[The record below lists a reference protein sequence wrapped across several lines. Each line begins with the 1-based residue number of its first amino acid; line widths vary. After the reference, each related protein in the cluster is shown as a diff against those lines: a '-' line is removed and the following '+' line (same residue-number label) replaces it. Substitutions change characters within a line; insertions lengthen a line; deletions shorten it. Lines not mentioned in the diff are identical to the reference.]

1 MKNNYIIT
9 FLSLTLFI
17 SCDPIVNAFPDSEE
31 AIFYTADNINSVPA
45 VDTITVMTWNI
56 RFGAARSHW
65 FGDACGDRVI
75 LPESEVT
82 ANLLAVADY
91 LASVD
96 PDILFLQE
104 IDVESKRT
112 GYVDQVQWLLDNTNF
127 NYGAYASA
135 WQSQFIPSDG
145 LGRMNM
151 GNAVLSK
158 WEITDATRHQLSL
171 RGDQDALTQLF
182 YLRRN
187 ILETKI
193 DMDGTT
199 FYAVNTHATAFATD
213 DTKQKHIQEFKDV
226 LDRIEGE
233 GVSFI
238 AGGDLNSLPVGSDSI
253 DYCLEDICSDETFH
267 PEGYDLN
274 VFDTGDNPSHKE
286 GSWFAGDDFEV
297 LRILYETYSPAVD
310 TVLYQ
315 ANEAQYFTHTPE
327 YDNLDGFNRKL
338 DYLWTNENWVTGSD
352 ITHWDAAALS
362 DHLPVSARWE
372 VGQ

>member
-9 FLSLTLFI
+9 LLSLTLFI
-17 SCDPIVNAFPDSEE
+17 SCDPIVNEFPDSEE
-31 AIFYTADNINSVPA
+31 AIFYTSDNINSVPA
-45 VDTITVMTWNI
+45 MDTITVMTWNI

-75 LPESEVT
+75 LPESEVN
-82 ANLLAVADY
+82 ANLSAVADY
-91 LASVD
+91 LDSVD

-151 GNAVLSK
+151 GNAVFSK
-158 WEITDATRHQLSL
+158 WEITDATRHQISL
-171 RGDQDALTQLF
+171 RGDQDDLTQLF

-187 ILETKI
+187 VLETKI

-199 FYAVNTHATAFATD
+199 FYAVNTHSTAFAMD

-233 GVSFI
+233 GVSFV
-238 AGGDLNSLPVGSDSI
+238 AGGDLNSLPPGAVKL
-253 DYCLEDICSDETFH
+253 DYCLEDMCDGESFHQDGDDPTDKET
-267 PEGYDLN
+267 
-274 VFDTGDNPSHKE
+274 HKE
-286 GSWFAGDDFEV
+286 GSWFANADSSVLQGLYDDDAYF
-297 LRILYETYSPAVD
+297 PAVPLVD
-310 TVLYQ
+310 YL
-315 ANEAQYFTHTPE
+315 ANESNYFTHTPE
-327 YDNLDGFNRKL
+327 YDNLEGFNRKL
-338 DYLWTNENWVTGSD
+338 DYLWSNNSWVNGSD
-352 ITHWDAAALS
+352 ITHWKKAATS

-372 VGQ
+372 VGR